1 MFQCNLKIKFFIQY
15 SRHYF
20 ELTQKKHEMTR
31 KPVDRLDIQT
41 ADGLDSEFEGNSAIS
56 DEKDALKETVNKRT
70 MTWAE
75 NRYVR

>member
-1 MFQCNLKIKFFIQY
+1 
-15 SRHYF
+15 
-20 ELTQKKHEMTR
+20 MTR

-41 ADGLDSEFEGNSAIS
+41 VDGLDSEFEGNSAIS

-70 MTWAE
+70 TWAE

>member
-1 MFQCNLKIKFFIQY
+1 
-15 SRHYF
+15 
-20 ELTQKKHEMTR
+20 MTR

-41 ADGLDSEFEGNSAIS
+41 VDGLDSEFEGNSAIS